1 MALLHGLSMAF
12 DKDFMNLI
20 CYTEPLQVMQGIS
33 TSHHYAP
40 IVGDVKKLLY
50 PGNGQLNKS
59 IL

>member
-40 IVGDVKKLLY
+40 IVGDIKKLLY
-50 PGNGQLNKS
+50 PGNGQLN
-59 IL
+59 